1 MHADQRNPV
10 GGLQSGGKHRTMART
25 KADGADGDLQMN
37 WTVQT
42 VLAGVIAAIGL
53 YILFNPVSV
62 TNLVGGV
69 IPWLLVGAGG
79 VYIVALLL
87 RSRLRPLSM
96 VLPGLVG
103 VLLVYAG
110 LSLKFGDPTQVGPIG
125 LAFLFALLLVGGG
138 IAKLLM
144 ALGVRRSRYFLVLA
158 GAGGLSV
165 LMGLIVL
172 FAWSSVS
179 AGFLGVVLGLEL
191 LADAAFIAA
200 LGFRDRDREEAKE
213 ALGLD

>member
-1 MHADQRNPV
+1 
-10 GGLQSGGKHRTMART
+10 
-25 KADGADGDLQMN
+25 MN

-42 VLAGVIAAIGL
+42 VLAGVLAAIGF

-62 TNLVGGV
+62 TTLVAGV

-110 LSLKFGDPTQVGPIG
+110 LSLKLGDPTRVGPIG

-144 ALGVRRSRYFLVLA
+144 GLGVRRSRYFAILV
-158 GAGGLSV
+158 GAGGLSL
-165 LMGLIVL
+165 LMGLVVL
-172 FAWSSVS
+172 FAWSTVS

-191 LADAAFIAA
+191 LADAAFVAA
-200 LGFRDRDREEAKE
+200 LALRDRDREEAKE
-213 ALGLD
+213 ALGLDG